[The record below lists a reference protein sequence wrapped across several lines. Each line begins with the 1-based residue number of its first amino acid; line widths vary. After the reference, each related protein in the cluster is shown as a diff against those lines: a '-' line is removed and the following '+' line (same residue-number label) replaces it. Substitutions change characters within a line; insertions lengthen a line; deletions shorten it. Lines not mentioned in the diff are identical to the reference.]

1 MSDDL
6 KSRIGNL
13 WSGFRK
19 KASDVVAQQGI
30 GLVRGRVAAKDVTD
44 DAGNVLV
51 GAGHRVDDAA
61 IERVNAAGKMP
72 ALVAAVTTARTQDLQ
87 ERIKAGY
94 EDTSEGQGARNL
106 ADSEQYLEARNYI
119 QYVAAIEV
127 TDIRG
132 AILVP
137 AGKVI
142 EDEDVRT
149 VREAGQLAALIY
161 SAQQSGPP
169 LRVVDQVG
177 FNAPSTEQTAQRRR
191 TAVPLGE
198 TYEEEP

>member
-6 KSRIGNL
+6 KAKLGGL

-19 KASDVVAQQGI
+19 KAADVVAQQGA
-30 GLVRGRVAAKDVTD
+30 GFAHGKVAASDITD

-51 GAGHRVDDAA
+51 GAGHRIDDAA

-72 ALVAAVTTARTQDLQ
+72 ALVAAVTTAQTQDLQ
-87 ERIKAGY
+87 ERFKAGY
-94 EDTSEGQGARNL
+94 EETPDGQGARNL
-106 ADSEQYLEARNYI
+106 ADSEQYLEARHYI
-119 QYVAAIEV
+119 RYIAAIEV

-132 AILVP
+132 TVIVP
-137 AGKVI
+137 AGKVV
-142 EDEDVRT
+142 EDEDVRK

-169 LRVVDQVG
+169 PPVSDSVYD
-177 FNAPSTEQTAQRRR
+177 APATNNPPPRR

-198 TYEEEP
+198 TFEKEE